1 MKILTPIATLLAL
14 SLTAPAFAD
23 GTYHHP
29 HHKNHATPQS
39 QVQTNVTKTPDAQF
53 NISQQKHHHSQAQH
67 KRHGKAH
74 GFHHKN
80 QQKHPNKH
88 QGKAHP
94 NHPKH
99 AHHR

>member
-23 GTYHHP
+23 GTYHHN
-29 HHKNHATPQS
+29 NHATPQS

-53 NISQQKHHHSQAQH
+53 DISQQKHHHSQAQH

-74 GFHHKN
+74 PH
-80 QQKHPNKH
+80 
-88 QGKAHP
+88 
-94 NHPKH
+94 HPKH